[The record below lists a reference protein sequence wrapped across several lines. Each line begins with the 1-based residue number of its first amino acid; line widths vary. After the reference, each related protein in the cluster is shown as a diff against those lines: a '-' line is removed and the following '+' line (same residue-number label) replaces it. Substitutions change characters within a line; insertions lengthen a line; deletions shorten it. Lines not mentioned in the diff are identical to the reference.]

1 MAFAVTL
8 DSVEQLQQAA
18 SGLRL
23 SKSGYIAF
31 CAANRDLRI
40 EREPDGSLT
49 IMPPAFSRTGYQN
62 SEVSGQLREWA
73 IGDGSG
79 VAFDSS
85 AGFDL
90 PDGSNRAPDASW
102 VGKTRLAALPPSE
115 RDGFLPLCPD
125 FVIELRSHSD
135 VPRKLRE
142 KMQEYIANG
151 AQLGWLIDPF
161 ERTVMVFRPERQTE
175 VFSEPSSLSGGAELP
190 GFELQLARVWRP
202 EF

>member
-8 DSVEQLQQAA
+8 ESAEQLQQAA
-18 SGLRL
+18 AGLRL
-23 SKSGYIAF
+23 SKREYIAF

-40 EREPDGSLT
+40 EREPDGRLT
-49 IMPPAFSRTGYQN
+49 ITPPAFSRTGYQN
-62 SEVSGQLREWA
+62 SEVSGQLSGWA
-73 IGDGSG
+73 IRDGSG

-90 PDGSNRAPDASW
+90 PDGSNRAPDAAW
-102 VGKTRLAALPPSE
+102 VRKARLAALSKEE

-135 VPRKLRE
+135 VLATLQE
-142 KMQEYIANG
+142 KMREYIANG

-161 ERTVMVFRPERQTE
+161 ELTVTVYRPGRAAE
-175 VFSEPSSLSGGAELP
+175 VLREPASVSAEVELP
-190 GFELQLARVWRP
+190 GFELHLARVWHP